1 MRLHIKIQFLLT
13 ITCLLPLSQNAW
25 SCPLIG
31 GYPDYNCDSQ
41 INFAVLGDSLAF
53 GFGDLQN
60 GNKGGYVTRAARKLP
75 NISIDNFGVNGQT
88 TPQLI
93 ALLDDT
99 FQDESSSLYTSLLS
113 ADVIFLD
120 LGRNDRWFFGLPSTT
135 LKSLKYI
142 SASLKSRIE
151 KRTGTAPLVITA
163 VLMLPNRG
171 SQGPWV
177 KELNSLILKSSSKSA
192 PADLRFDLVSKRLLG
207 SDQVHPTSLGY
218 IALGKTFFSYIKKT
232 LPRKIRQLRS
242 DSDQDGVFDYFE
254 SKRYGTD
261 PLNPDTDGD
270 GNSDADEIFFLN
282 SNPLGGDETIIP

>member
-1 MRLHIKIQFLLT
+1 MRKQIKTQLFIIISSFLAF
-13 ITCLLPLSQNAW
+13 SQNAW

-31 GYPDYNCDSQ
+31 GYPDYNCDSE

-93 ALLDDT
+93 ALLNNT
-99 FQDESSSLYTSLLS
+99 FQDESSALYKSLVK

-120 LGRNDRWFFGLPSTT
+120 LGRNDRWFFELPSSTFKR
-135 LKSLKYI
+135 LRDI
-142 SASLKSRIE
+142 SVSIKSRIE
-151 KRTGTAPLVITA
+151 KRTGTAPLVVTA

-177 KELNSLILKSSSKSA
+177 KELNSFILKSNSKTA

-218 IALGKTFFSYIKKT
+218 IALGKTFFSYIKKI
-232 LPRKIRQLRS
+232 LPRKIRQLRL
-242 DSDQDGVFDYFE
+242 DSDQDGVFDHFE

-270 GNSDADEIFFLN
+270 GKSDAEEIFFLN
-282 SNPLGGDETIIP
+282 SNPLGEDEPLAP